1 MRKSAIEKMDRF
13 MFDSPDGGVVEFD
26 REKGF
31 PYSGTEVFFV
41 ITQIL
46 LDLLVIFGVSILIL
60 LVCHRFRIPAIVGYF
75 LAGIVSGPSG
85 FGFVNDL
92 HQVDTLAEIGVILL
106 LFTIGMEFSLSQLI
120 RLRKAILVG
129 GSLQVLLTILLSTL
143 LVWWGGRPLNESI
156 FIAFLVALSSTAIV
170 LKTLQEKGE
179 IDSPH
184 GRISLGILIFQDIA
198 IVPMILLTPVLS
210 GASGHVGAAVGVL
223 LAKAVGVLVFVVV
236 AAKWVMPFVLYRVAR
251 TRSNDLFLMCV
262 MVICFGVAWVT
273 SQVGLSLALGAFL
286 AGLIVSETEYNH
298 AALGNILPF
307 RSVFTTFFFVSIG
320 MMLDLRF
327 FWEHAVLLS
336 LGTLGVF
343 FLKMVVGV
351 LVSVLLGYP
360 LRTSILVGCALGQL
374 GEFSFVLSAT
384 GIKEGLFSPDDN
396 QVLLAVAILS
406 MAITPLVLSRARSFA
421 DLVLKIP
428 FLSNRTPSSVPEPQA
443 LGEEQDDRLVIV
455 GFGLIGRNVA
465 RAAKAAHIPY
475 SVIEMNP
482 DTVLRERENGEPI
495 LFGDAS
501 QEPVLEQGHVVES
514 RVAVV
519 AINDPV
525 ATRRVTE
532 KIRQL
537 NPEIHL
543 IVRTRFIPEMKPL
556 FDLGANE
563 VIPEEFETSVE
574 IFARILTRY
583 LVPRSEIE
591 GLVQEIRA
599 DNYEMLRDLSD
610 ASATLTDLRQHLRGV
625 NITTLKIE
633 RGAVLIGK
641 TLQETELRKRHQ
653 VSVVAIRRGT
663 EVIANPGGEIHLE
676 EDDILYLLGSPTDVT
691 RAAGLF
697 VPKNA

>member
-1 MRKSAIEKMDRF
+1 
-13 MFDSPDGGVVEFD
+13 
-26 REKGF
+26 
-31 PYSGTEVFFV
+31 V

-46 LDLLVIFGVSILIL
+46 LDLLVIFGVSILVL
-60 LVCHRFRIPAIVGYF
+60 LTCHWLRVPAIVGYF
-75 LAGIVSGPSG
+75 VAGIISGPSG
-85 FGFVNDL
+85 FGFVNDF
-92 HQVDTLAEIGVILL
+92 HQVETLAEIGVILL
-106 LFTIGMEFSLSQLI
+106 LFTIGMEFSLSQLY

-129 GSLQVLLTILLSTL
+129 GSLQVLLTILVSAL
-143 LVWWGGRPLNESI
+143 LVWLGGRPLNESV
-156 FIAFLVALSSTAIV
+156 FVAFLVALSSTAIV

-198 IVPMILLTPVLS
+198 IVPMILLTPLLS
-210 GASGHVGAAVGVL
+210 GASGNIGTAVLVL
-223 LAKAVGVLVFVVV
+223 LAKAGGIIVFVVV
-236 AAKWVMPFVLYRVAR
+236 AAKWVMPRVLYHVTR
-251 TRSNDLFLMCV
+251 TRSNELFLMSV
-262 MVICFGVAWVT
+262 MVICFGVAWGT
-273 SQVGLSLALGAFL
+273 YEVGLSLALGAFL

-327 FWEHAVLLS
+327 FWEHALILT

-343 FLKMVVGV
+343 ILKMLVGV

-384 GIKEGLFSPDDN
+384 GMKQGLFSASDN

-406 MAITPLVLSRARSFA
+406 MAITPLVLSRARGLA
-421 DLVLKIP
+421 DLILRIP
-428 FLSNRTPSSVPEPQA
+428 FPTKRTPDTLLEPEAP
-443 LGEEQDDRLVIV
+443 LEEQEERLLIV

-465 RAAKAAHIPY
+465 RVAKAACIPY

-482 DTVLRERENGEPI
+482 ETVRRERQNGESI
-495 LFGDAS
+495 FFGDAS
-501 QEPVLEQGHVVES
+501 QDPVLEQVRLPDC

-532 KIRQL
+532 KIRKM

-543 IVRTRFIPEMKPL
+543 IVRTRFVPEMQPL

-583 LVPRSEIE
+583 FVPRSEIE
-591 GLVQEIRA
+591 RLVHEIRA
-599 DNYEMLRDLSD
+599 DNYEMLRNFQG
-610 ASATLTDLRQHLRGV
+610 ASVTLTDLSQHLHEV
-625 NITTLKIE
+625 EISALKIE
-633 RGAVLIGK
+633 AGSVLAGK
-641 TLQETELRKRHQ
+641 TLSEAQLRKRHQ
-653 VSVVAIRRGT
+653 VSVVAIRRGSA
-663 EVIANPGGEIHLE
+663 VVPNPGGEMFLE
-676 EDDILYLLGSPTDVT
+676 AHDILYLLGSSGDVT
-691 RAAGLF
+691 RAARLF
-697 VPKNA
+697 VPENA